1 MSISTN
7 QVRFLA
13 LTKIQHNVNIKQVT
27 ETALSAKVE
36 ELTSKYQSLLDN
48 AGDLLNPFAIGD
60 TIQIGNKISGILP
73 DDALLDKNGEELA
86 KIPTQA
92 TVKNISGNDVSLKIG
107 DNQVTVKVDDLTT
120 AANKTQYT
128 PEEFLSL
135 TGNAELGEI
144 SFDSES
150 YINYSVDT
158 NVEQSIFVKGIMQA
172 YAASAMGTKDTTLVN
187 PTIGEEHATISSAYN
202 SIKAVINEDDK
213 KNLAFVG

>member
-1 MSISTN
+1 M
-7 QVRFLA
+7 
-13 LTKIQHNVNIKQVT
+13 
-27 ETALSAKVE
+27 
-36 ELTSKYQSLLDN
+36 
-48 AGDLLNPFAIGD
+48 LNPFAIGD

-150 YINYSVDT
+150 YMNYSVDT
-158 NVEQSIFVKGIMQA
+158 NVEQSIFVNGIMQA

-187 PTIGEEHATISSAYN
+187 PTIGEEHANISSAYN

>member
-73 DDALLDKNGEELA
+73 DDVLLDKNGEELA

-150 YINYSVDT
+150 YMNYSVDT
-158 NVEQSIFVKGIMQA
+158 NVEQSIFVNGIMQA

-187 PTIGEEHATISSAYN
+187 PTIGEEHANISSAYN

>member
-27 ETALSAKVE
+27 ETALSAKVA
-36 ELTSKYQSLLDN
+36 ELTSKYQSLLVN
-48 AGDLLNPFAIGD
+48 SGDLLNPFAIGD
-60 TIQIGNKISGILP
+60 TIRIGNKISGILP

-92 TVKNISGNDVSLKIG
+92 TVKNISGNDISLKIG

-158 NVEQSIFVKGIMQA
+158 NVEQSIFVNGIMQA

-187 PTIGEEHATISSAYN
+187 PTIGEEHANISSAYN

>member
-7 QVRFLA
+7 QVRFLV

-27 ETALSAKVE
+27 ETALSAKAA

-92 TVKNISGNDVSLKIG
+92 TVKNISGNDISLKIG
-107 DNQVTVKVDDLTT
+107 DNQVTVKIDDLTT

-158 NVEQSIFVKGIMQA
+158 NVEQSIFANGIMQA

-187 PTIGEEHATISSAYN
+187 PTIGEEHANISSAYN

>member
-158 NVEQSIFVKGIMQA
+158 NVEQSIFANGIMQA

-187 PTIGEEHATISSAYN
+187 PTIGEEHANISSAYN

>member
-27 ETALSAKVE
+27 ETALSARVE

-60 TIQIGNKISGILP
+60 TVQIGNKISGILP
-73 DDALLDKNGEELA
+73 DDAFLDKKGEELA

-92 TVKNISGNDVSLKIG
+92 TVKNISGNDVSLRIG

-150 YINYSVDT
+150 YMNYSVDT
-158 NVEQSIFVKGIMQA
+158 NVEQSIFVNGTMQA

-187 PTIGEEHATISSAYN
+187 LAIGEEHANISTAYN

>member
-27 ETALSAKVE
+27 ETALSAKVA

-60 TIQIGNKISGILP
+60 TIQIGNKIFGILP

-92 TVKNISGNDVSLKIG
+92 TVKNISGNDISLKIG

-158 NVEQSIFVKGIMQA
+158 NVEQSIFANGIMQA

-187 PTIGEEHATISSAYN
+187 PTIGEEHANISSAYN

>member
-27 ETALSAKVE
+27 ETALSAKVA

-92 TVKNISGNDVSLKIG
+92 TVKNISGNDISLKIG
-107 DNQVTVKVDDLTT
+107 DNQVTIKVDDLTT

-144 SFDSES
+144 SFESES
-150 YINYSVDT
+150 YINYSGDT
-158 NVEQSIFVKGIMQA
+158 NVEQSIFANGIMQA

-187 PTIGEEHATISSAYN
+187 PTIGEEHANISSAYN

>member
-73 DDALLDKNGEELA
+73 DDALLDKNGEELV

-92 TVKNISGNDVSLKIG
+92 TIKNISGNDISLKIG

-158 NVEQSIFVKGIMQA
+158 NVEQSIFANGIMQA

-187 PTIGEEHATISSAYN
+187 PTIGEEHANISSAYN

>member
-150 YINYSVDT
+150 YMNYSVDT
-158 NVEQSIFVKGIMQA
+158 NVEQSIFVNGIMQA

-187 PTIGEEHATISSAYN
+187 PTIGEEHANISSAYN

>member
-73 DDALLDKNGEELA
+73 DDAFLDKNGEELA

>member
-150 YINYSVDT
+150 YMNYSVDT
-158 NVEQSIFVKGIMQA
+158 NVEQSIFVNGIMQA

-187 PTIGEEHATISSAYN
+187 PTIGEEHANISSAYN
-202 SIKAVINEDDK
+202 SIKAVINEDEK